1 MCAVIK
7 NNCLFFCG
15 VSLWAGPTLGY
26 CLEELRFYK
35 DFAAMRWMNIH
46 TMEKRGINDAIV
58 NTLSYILILHDLVQL
73 FIFSFLQCRTLWR
86 SSGIFCPSQCIV
98 WTVGGAGGTDL
109 LSISSNT
116 LKNMSRYLIWLNV
129 TFVWDTQAFFQ
140 RIDWFWHLLYQG
152 HLCYPGWT
160 EWPSGP
166 NRPQV
171 VTSPASFPNE
181 GIC

>member
-15 VSLWAGPTLGY
+15 VSLWAGPALGY
-26 CLEELRFYK
+26 CLEGLRFYK
-35 DFAAMRWMNIH
+35 DFAAMRWVNIQ
-46 TMEKRGINDAIV
+46 TMEKRGINYAIV
-58 NTLSYILILHDLVQL
+58 NSLSYILILHEFVHM
-73 FIFSFLQCRTLWR
+73 ICRMLWR

-98 WTVGGAGGTDL
+98 WTVGGAGGTGL
-109 LSISSNT
+109 PSISSNT

-129 TFVWDTQAFFQ
+129 TFVWDTQTFFQ
-140 RIDWFWHLLYQG
+140 RIDWFWRLLYQG

-166 NRPQV
+166 NRPQI